1 MANFAPP
8 WSGDFE
14 SMARQ
19 YWNLW
24 GDALR
29 QGAGAAAPHTPDWR
43 QAVDWW
49 SQLVPGGN
57 HQVDDVVERFN
68 QQARH
73 WYGQMQQ
80 VAAQFAGRDHSAA
93 DIRQAWQQAL
103 GMPGDQHPQHNPF
116 AELFRAMQG
125 SGQSGMDGWMEQARP
140 YIDALQREGSR
151 WLHAPTFGL
160 HREQQERWQQ
170 LALAQQDYQRQ
181 QGEYNALMLKATQ
194 RAFGLFEQKLEAH
207 AEPGR
212 RITSAR
218 GLFDTWIDA
227 AEAAYAEVALSP
239 EFRSVYGALTNA
251 QMRLRQS
258 VQREIEQICGLFG
271 MPTRTEVDSAHRK
284 IVELERKLRRAAAPA
299 AEARAGRRP
308 PEATRAVPAAAA
320 EAPLQRQE
328 SAPLRTAGAA
338 TASASANSRQKRKR
352 AKPVKAPAAAKGS
365 RQGARPTGKAAGK
378 TSTQPLKNAAKKAAR
393 KVSAKAVSA
402 KAVSAKAAPAKTVPG
417 KAATKKAAKSARRP
431 AAKTPARKARA
442 AATPAPSAAVVSLK
456 DWVARNAAVAAPPH
470 KPQKSGGEKRKRGSR
485 K

>member
-29 QGAGAAAPHTPDWR
+29 QGAGGAAPQTPDWR

-80 VAAQFAGRDHSAA
+80 VAAQFAGRDHNAS

-125 SGQSGMDGWMEQARP
+125 SGQSGMDGWLEQARP

-160 HREQQERWQQ
+160 HREQQERWQH
-170 LALAQQDYQRQ
+170 LALAQQECQRQ
-181 QGEYNALMLKATQ
+181 QGEYNALMLKAAQ
-194 RAFGLFEQKLEAH
+194 RAFGLFEQKLETR

-212 RITSAR
+212 QITTAR
-218 GLFDTWIDA
+218 GLFDLWIDA
-227 AEAAYAEVALSP
+227 AEAAYAEVALSA
-239 EFRSVYGALTNA
+239 EFRTVYGALANA

-258 VQREIEQICGLFG
+258 VQREVEQVCGLFG

-299 AEARAGRRP
+299 AEARTGRRP
-308 PEATRAVPAAAA
+308 PGTTRAVPATAV
-320 EAPLQRQE
+320 EAPPQAPE
-328 SAPLRTAGAA
+328 SAQAPATDAA
-338 TASASANSRQKRKR
+338 TASATANSRQKRKR
-352 AKPVKAPAAAKGS
+352 AKPVKTSATAKGR
-365 RQGARPTGKAAGK
+365 RQVAKPADKAVGKAPK
-378 TSTQPLKNAAKKAAR
+378 KPLKTAAKKAAR
-393 KVSAKAVSA
+393 NVSAKT
-402 KAVSAKAAPAKTVPG
+402 APAKTAPV
-417 KAATKKAAKSARRP
+417 KAAAKKTAKPARKP
-431 AAKTPARKARA
+431 AAKAPARKARA
-442 AATPAPSAAVVSLK
+442 VAVPPPPSAAVVSIK
-456 DWVARNAAVAAPPH
+456 DWVTRNAAAAPPP
-470 KPQKSGGEKRKRGSR
+470 KPHKSGSQKRKRGSR

>member
-29 QGAGAAAPHTPDWR
+29 QGAGGVSPQTPDWQ

-57 HQVDDVVERFN
+57 HQVNDVVERFN

-103 GMPGDQHPQHNPF
+103 GMPGEQHPQHNPF
-116 AELFRAMQG
+116 GELFRAMQG
-125 SGQSGMDGWMEQARP
+125 SGQSGMDGWLQQARP
-140 YIDALQREGSR
+140 YIDALQRESSR

-160 HREQQERWQQ
+160 HREQQERWQH
-170 LALAQQDYQRQ
+170 LALAQQDYQHQ
-181 QGEYNALMLKATQ
+181 QGEYSALMLKAAQ
-194 RAFGLFEQKLEAH
+194 RAFGLFEQKLEART
-207 AEPGR
+207 EPGR
-212 RITSAR
+212 QITTAR
-218 GLFDTWIDA
+218 GLFDLWIDA
-227 AEAAYAEVALSP
+227 AEAAYAEVALSA

-258 VQREIEQICGLFG
+258 VQREVEQVCGLFG

-284 IVELERKLRRAAAPA
+284 IVELERKLRRAAVPIADAPA
-299 AEARAGRRP
+299 MRRP
-308 PEATRAVPAAAA
+308 RATTRAVPAAAA
-320 EAPLQRQE
+320 DASLQARE
-328 SAPLRTAGAA
+328 SAPAA
-338 TASASANSRQKRKR
+338 VADGPAAPATANSRQKRKR
-352 AKPVKAPAAAKGS
+352 AKPAKPVAAAKSRRQVAKPIAKAAVKAPKNP
-365 RQGARPTGKAAGK
+365 QK
-378 TSTQPLKNAAKKAAR
+378 TAAKKT
-393 KVSAKAVSA
+393 AK
-402 KAVSAKAAPAKTVPG
+402 KASAKAASAKPAPV
-417 KAATKKAAKSARRP
+417 KAAKEKAANPARKP
-431 AAKTPARKARA
+431 AAKAPARKARVA
-442 AATPAPSAAVVSLK
+442 AAAPPPSSAVVSIK
-456 DWVARNAAVAAPPH
+456 DWVTRNATAPPS
-470 KPQKSGGEKRKRGSR
+470 KPQNSGGEKRKRGSR